1 MLENIKTSAE
11 AAVILKLTQE
21 YVAWLCRNNKF
32 VGAIKKGKTWLIPD
46 EDIKLYIIT
55 HGNKRIREDNATQN
69 LALA

>member
-32 VGAIKKGKTWLIPD
+32 IGATKKGKTWLIPD
-46 EDIKLYIIT
+46 EAIKHYILIY
-55 HGNKRIREDNATQN
+55 GNKKMRTEDET
-69 LALA
+69 